1 MVPGV
6 STGRGEDAGRLQ
18 CPYCE
23 STAVDRLY
31 LASLRI
37 DSCIC
42 SSCGARWDEDITTG
56 EYKGRQSQAR
66 TSRTQSG

>member
-6 STGRGEDAGRLQ
+6 GTDRGHEQGRLQ
-18 CPYCE
+18 CPYCD
-23 STAVDRLY
+23 STDVDRLY

-42 SSCGARWDEDITTG
+42 SSCGARWDEDISTG
-56 EYKGRQSQAR
+56 AYRGRQSQAR
-66 TSRTQSG
+66 TTRTRSS